1 MQFTACPSADRSCL
15 DCVCVFGLCVR
26 VRL

>member
-15 DCVCVFGLCVR
+15 DSVCVYELCVR